1 MYHHELHIARNY
13 LPPFEI
19 QDDDEYANYYEYSD
33 NDDDIDD
40 DDDTKNSFGDNNGM
54 AMYNSKVTQKFRTP
68 IGAGQL
74 DKSGYYNG
82 RYICDC
88 GKTYKEDRYMR
99 HHQRWECGKLP
110 SFQCPHCKYCAKRKN
125 SLKSHMQRRHNDY
138 GSIL

>member
-1 MYHHELHIARNY
+1 M
-13 LPPFEI
+13 PPFEI
-19 QDDDEYANYYEYSD
+19 QEDDEYANYYDYSD
-33 NDDDIDD
+33 DDDIDD
-40 DDDTKNSFGDNNGM
+40 DDTTNSFGDNSMIGNNGL
-54 AMYNSKVTQKFRTP
+54 AMYNQKGTRKF
-68 IGAGQL
+68 A
-74 DKSGYYNG
+74 KSGYYNG

-110 SFQCPHCKYCAKRKN
+110 SFQCPHCKYRAKRKN